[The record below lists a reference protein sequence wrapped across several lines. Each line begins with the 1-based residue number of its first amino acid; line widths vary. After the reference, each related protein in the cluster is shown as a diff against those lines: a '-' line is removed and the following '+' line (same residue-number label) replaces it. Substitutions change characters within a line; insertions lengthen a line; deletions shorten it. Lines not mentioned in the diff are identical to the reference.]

1 MPRRCMSSR
10 PGGRFQNTKK
20 ARVEYAEPEQKAEPP
35 PSSTSPFGFGSQQQ
49 QQGQQQQMYGSAPAS
64 SAMPTYTRDR
74 ERDQQGSQW
83 EALGMGTV
91 AHMQKVYGTLALGI
105 GIAAGASMFT
115 MATPLSLPLSDTLLL
130 LCACAL
136 FPQVHD
142 AQGRAR
148 HRPASPPHHHRPLRH
163 DDGIVPD
170 GQAGLDAE
178 AWRAVGGR
186 GHHAD
191 GLRDWRHVCAGHE
204 RVVRLLQ
211 RLRATTSIS
220 FSDDTHFY
228 SFCPSF
234 RYPLLHNIYLYGGL
248 SIFTLYIAY
257 DTQKMIDEYEMGED
271 DHIKHATDLFLDF
284 KIVFTRVMQL
294 LYMSNDD

>member
-1 MPRRCMSSR
+1 MIGALRLSLRPSALRCVQPAASPAARSLSTLRCVAQPAALPAAHGNSSLLKASLIMPRRCMSSR

-115 MATPLSLPLSDTLLL
+115 MATPLLGVPPLVPGI
-130 LCACAL
+130 AA
-136 FPQVHD
+136 
-142 AQGRAR
+142 
-148 HRPASPPHHHRPLRH
+148 
-163 DDGIVPD
+163 IVPLM
-170 GQAGLDAE
+170 GIMYTSNHSTSPA
-178 AWRAVGGR
+178 
-186 GHHAD
+186 
-191 GLRDWRHVCAGHE
+191 
-204 RVVRLLQ
+204 
-211 RLRATTSIS
+211 LRAGMFAAFT
-220 FSDDTHFY
+220 
-228 SFCPSF
+228 
-234 RYPLLHNIYLYGGL
+234 GL
-248 SIFTLYIAY
+248 S
-257 DTQKMIDEYEMGED
+257 G
-271 DHIKHATDLFLDF
+271 
-284 KIVFTRVMQL
+284 
-294 LYMSNDD
+294 MSLAPMMYA

>member
-49 QQGQQQQMYGSAPAS
+49 QQGQQQMYGSAPAS

-115 MATPLSLPLSDTLLL
+115 MATPLLGVPPLVPGI
-130 LCACAL
+130 AA
-136 FPQVHD
+136 
-142 AQGRAR
+142 
-148 HRPASPPHHHRPLRH
+148 
-163 DDGIVPD
+163 IVPLM
-170 GQAGLDAE
+170 GIMYTSNHSTSPA
-178 AWRAVGGR
+178 
-186 GHHAD
+186 
-191 GLRDWRHVCAGHE
+191 
-204 RVVRLLQ
+204 
-211 RLRATTSIS
+211 LRAGMFAAFT
-220 FSDDTHFY
+220 
-228 SFCPSF
+228 
-234 RYPLLHNIYLYGGL
+234 GL
-248 SIFTLYIAY
+248 S
-257 DTQKMIDEYEMGED
+257 G
-271 DHIKHATDLFLDF
+271 
-284 KIVFTRVMQL
+284 
-294 LYMSNDD
+294 MSLAPMMYA